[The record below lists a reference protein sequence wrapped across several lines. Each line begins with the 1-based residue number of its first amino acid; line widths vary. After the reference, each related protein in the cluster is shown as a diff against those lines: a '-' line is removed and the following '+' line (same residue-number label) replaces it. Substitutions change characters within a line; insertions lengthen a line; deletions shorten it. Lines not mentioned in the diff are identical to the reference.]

1 MPVTALLA
9 RSGGGFAVEV
19 VANGGRRLVPVQPGT
34 YAEDHVAVTGDG
46 LREGMTVVTAE

>member
-19 VANGGRRLVPVQPGT
+19 VESGRRRLIPVQPGT
-34 YAEDHVAVTGDG
+34 YAEDYVGVSGDG
-46 LREGMTVVTAE
+46 LREGMTVVTAQ